1 MRYLFLDTNILLHYQ
16 RFEDIPW
23 KTVLGIVDDITVV
36 ICETVVAEVDKHKD
50 GSRSR
55 LRDRAKK
62 MSSYI
67 SSLLLD
73 GKRGKLPVCFCPFVK
88 PTKDEEDRY
97 ELSVCDNRIILSALH
112 SGFSYENIIIVSA
125 DNNLLIKAKSAG
137 LGYYKMND
145 EYLLKSEPTD
155 EEKELK
161 ATKAELAKWTNRLS
175 NPKVVFSDSVD
186 EVIVFPV
193 TKPID
198 INVEVDRRVQEE
210 SCRYLEK
217 RVQMQDDG
225 FGGALN
231 DMYRQIAA
239 LSSFPSIHSEAQIA
253 TYNAM
258 RKEYLEAFR
267 EKTRLEVIK
276 EIAQAAFRKIQLSIY
291 NNGTAQTGNMFVTV
305 NFQEGTRLYTK
316 KDSTTTKEY
325 PQLIPPQYDRT
336 FASVLAMQPLT
347 INGYIPSHSVSYMD
361 ESKPIRK
368 LSFKYTETELIHG
381 LIRTLESELFI
392 DTRYEQEVEIRWSIA
407 DSAWVD
413 HKYGMLKVIVKETV
427 DNEER

>member
-1 MRYLFLDTNILLHYQ
+1 MKYLFLDTNILLHYQ

-23 KTVLGIVDDITVV
+23 KTVLSIADDIAVV

-62 MSSYI
+62 MSAYI

-73 GKRGKLPVCFCPFVK
+73 GVNGKVPVSFCPFVK
-88 PTKDEEDRY
+88 PTTDEEERY
-97 ELSVCDNRIILSALH
+97 ELSICDNRIILSALH
-112 SGFSYENIIIVSA
+112 SGFSYEDIIIVSA

-137 LGYYKMND
+137 LGYHKMKD

-161 ATKAELAKWTNRLS
+161 ATKAELEKWTNRIS
-175 NPKVVFSDSVD
+175 NPRVVFSDSEED
-186 EVIVFPV
+186 VIVMPLL
-193 TKPID
+193 KPID
-198 INVEVDRRVQEE
+198 VDTEV
-210 SCRYLEK
+210 EK
-217 RVQMQDDG
+217 RVREESNRYPEKRVKVQDDG

-231 DMYRQIAA
+231 DMYRQIEA
-239 LSSFPSIHSEAQIA
+239 LSTFASIHSEAQFA

-267 EKTRLEVIK
+267 EKARLEVIK
-276 EIAQAAFRKIQLSIY
+276 EITQAAFRKVKLSIY

-305 NFQEGTRLYTK
+305 NFQEGTRLYTQK
-316 KDSTTTKEY
+316 NSTTTKEY
-325 PQLIPPQYDRT
+325 PQLITPQYDRIL
-336 FASVLAMQPLT
+336 ASAMAMQPLT
-347 INGYIPSHSVSYMD
+347 INGYIPNHSVSYMD

-368 LSFKYTETELIHG
+368 LSFKYSESELIHG
-381 LIRTLESELFI
+381 LIRSLESELFI
-392 DTRYEQEVEIRWSIA
+392 DTRYEQEIEIRWSIA
-407 DSAWVD
+407 DSALVD
-413 HKYGMLKVIVKETV
+413 HKYGKLKVIVKKIE
-427 DNEER
+427 DNDE

>member
-1 MRYLFLDTNILLHYQ
+1 MKYLFLDTNILLHYQ

-50 GSRSR
+50 GARSR

-73 GKRGKLPVCFCPFVK
+73 GVSGKVPVSFCPFVK
-88 PTKDEEDRY
+88 PTKDEEERY
-97 ELSVCDNRIILSALH
+97 ELSICDNRIILSALH
-112 SGFSYENIIIVSA
+112 SGFSYEDIIIVSA

-137 LGYYKMND
+137 LGYHKMND

-186 EVIVFPV
+186 EVIVFPI

-210 SCRYLEK
+210 SCRYPEK

-267 EKTRLEVIK
+267 EKAKLEVIK
-276 EIAQAAFRKIQLSIY
+276 EIAQAAFRKIQVSIY
-291 NNGTAQTGNMFVTV
+291 NNGTAQTGNMFVNV

-316 KDSTTTKEY
+316 RDSTTTKEY
-325 PQLIPPQYDRT
+325 PQLVLPQYDRT
-336 FASVLAMQPLT
+336 FASILAMQPLT

-392 DTRYEQEVEIRWSIA
+392 DTRFEQEIEIRWSIA
-407 DSAWVD
+407 DSALVD
-413 HKYGMLKVIVKETV
+413 HKYGKLKVIVKKIE
-427 DNEER
+427 DNGE